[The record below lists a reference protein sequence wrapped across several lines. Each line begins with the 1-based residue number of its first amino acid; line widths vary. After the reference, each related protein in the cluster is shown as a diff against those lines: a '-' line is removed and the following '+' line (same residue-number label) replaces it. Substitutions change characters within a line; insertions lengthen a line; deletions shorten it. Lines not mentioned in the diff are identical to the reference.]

1 MYILSQME
9 GNEITYNMPHSVQ
22 IEGALNIENLEL
34 AFKQLI
40 ERHDSLRTS
49 FKMVNGEPMQFI
61 QKNIDFAIEPIQA
74 TLNDL
79 KEIQSDFVYKF
90 DMTKAPLMRVKLLKI
105 NKEFH
110 VLIIDMH
117 HIISD
122 GSSINIFMNELFDLY
137 EGKQLPQ
144 LRNQYKD
151 FAAWQLELQDSK
163 KMKKQEDY
171 WIKVFNG
178 EIPLLDMPTDYERPI
193 KRSYEGSLV
202 NFKIGNE
209 LFRGLNKIAE
219 ETGSTLY
226 MVLLAAYTTLLSKYT
241 GQKDI
246 LVGTPIAGR
255 NHTDIEGIIG
265 MFVNTLVIRNRLSY
279 KKTFI
284 HYLNEV
290 KETTL
295 AAYENQD
302 YPFEKIIEKVD
313 IKKVE
318 NRNPLFDTMLAIENV
333 DYMEKN
339 NSSLT
344 LKLLDQEHTVSR
356 FDLTLFIYVGQKELR
371 GSFEYCTKLFKRS
384 SIELLVKNF
393 LTVLSTIR
401 NNPSIKL
408 SEIQIDGDIKENYSS
423 VDLFELNF

>member
-1 MYILSQME
+1 
-9 GNEITYNMPHSVQ
+9 

-105 NKEFH
+105 NKEFY

-163 KMKKQEDY
+163 KM
-171 WIKVFNG
+171 
-178 EIPLLDMPTDYERPI
+178 
-193 KRSYEGSLV
+193 
-202 NFKIGNE
+202 
-209 LFRGLNKIAE
+209 
-219 ETGSTLY
+219 
-226 MVLLAAYTTLLSKYT
+226 
-241 GQKDI
+241 
-246 LVGTPIAGR
+246 
-255 NHTDIEGIIG
+255 
-265 MFVNTLVIRNRLSY
+265 
-279 KKTFI
+279 
-284 HYLNEV
+284 
-290 KETTL
+290 
-295 AAYENQD
+295 
-302 YPFEKIIEKVD
+302 
-313 IKKVE
+313 
-318 NRNPLFDTMLAIENV
+318 
-333 DYMEKN
+333 
-339 NSSLT
+339 
-344 LKLLDQEHTVSR
+344 
-356 FDLTLFIYVGQKELR
+356 
-371 GSFEYCTKLFKRS
+371 
-384 SIELLVKNF
+384 
-393 LTVLSTIR
+393 
-401 NNPSIKL
+401 
-408 SEIQIDGDIKENYSS
+408 
-423 VDLFELNF
+423 